1 MIKNDCST
9 GKRQLSISI
18 IRRIIQNELLTNK
31 ILFYAAAASTFI
43 AGVLHLA
50 IVPMFFTQMS
60 IDITIF
66 FIISGLAQIFW
77 VIPVIKRWIKP
88 WYYVGIGGTVILV
101 IMYLIAVPGSG
112 YPVSQLDIVIEL
124 FQIVFIILCSIII
137 AKARTTQKFEKKNV

>member
-1 MIKNDCST
+1 LFRE
-9 GKRQLSISI
+9 GI
-18 IRRIIQNELLTNK
+18 IVQDQILTNNK
-31 ILFYAAAASTFI
+31 ALFYAAAASTFI

-66 FIISGLAQIFW
+66 FIVSGLTQIFW
-77 VIPVIKRWIKP
+77 VIPVVKRWIKP

-112 YPVSQLDIVIEL
+112 YPVSQLDIAIEL
-124 FQIVFIILCSIII
+124 FQIAFIILCSTII
-137 AKARTTQKFEKKNV
+137 AKNRRQMKLNKKNV

>member
-1 MIKNDCST
+1 M
-9 GKRQLSISI
+9 
-18 IRRIIQNELLTNK
+18 TNNV
-31 ILFYAAAASTFI
+31 LFYAAAAASTFI

-66 FIISGLAQIFW
+66 FIVSGLTQIFW

-112 YPVSQLDIVIEL
+112 HPVSQLDIAIEL
-124 FQIVFIILCSIII
+124 FQIAFIILCSIII
-137 AKARTTQKFEKKNV
+137 AKNRRQMKLNKKNV

>member
-1 MIKNDCST
+1 MTAKA
-9 GKRQLSISI
+9 
-18 IRRIIQNELLTNK
+18 
-31 ILFYAAAASTFI
+31 LFYAASASTLI

-66 FIISGLAQIFW
+66 FIISGLTQIFW
-77 VIPVIKRWIKP
+77 VIPVIKRWSKP

-112 YPVSQLDIVIEL
+112 YPVSQLDIAIEL
-124 FQIVFIILCSIII
+124 FQIAFIILCSIII
-137 AKARTTQKFEKKNV
+137 AKNRGEMKLDKKNF

>member
-1 MIKNDCST
+1 MIKNDFSA

-18 IRRIIQNELLTNK
+18 ICRIIQNELLTNK

-60 IDITIF
+60 IDIIMF

-77 VIPVIKRWIKP
+77 VIPVIKKWIKP

-112 YPVSQLDIVIEL
+112 YPVSQLDIAIEL

-137 AKARTTQKFEKKNV
+137 ANARTTPKFEKKNV